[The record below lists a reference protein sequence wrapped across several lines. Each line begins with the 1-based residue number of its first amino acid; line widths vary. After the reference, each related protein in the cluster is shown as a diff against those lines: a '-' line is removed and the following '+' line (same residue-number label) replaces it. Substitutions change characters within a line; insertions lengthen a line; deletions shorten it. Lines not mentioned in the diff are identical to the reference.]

1 MKPRAIDARPTN
13 SRRRHP
19 TSEENRRSP
28 RPTPRSCPEPQRPG
42 HSATHA
48 QKLHSQ
54 TMRRLRVCIAL
65 LSSVVLASLAHA
77 VIDGLTAGLALAL
90 ALTTVLLLASL
101 GLRRIGSRCAPDD
114 RRTGRMPR
122 R

>member
-1 MKPRAIDARPTN
+1 
-13 SRRRHP
+13 
-19 TSEENRRSP
+19 
-28 RPTPRSCPEPQRPG
+28 
-42 HSATHA
+42 
-48 QKLHSQ
+48 
-54 TMRRLRVCIAL
+54 MRRLRVCIAL

-101 GLRRIGSRCAPDD
+101 GLWRIGSRCAPDD